1 MVEDNSK
8 KFRGLKFVPVPTLA
22 PKVIEE
28 DEDFGSEDLG
38 NRGLLERGFY
48 FVAQTRE
55 EPIGELFF

>member
-8 KFRGLKFVPVPTLA
+8 KFRGLKFAPVPTLA
-22 PKVIEE
+22 PKVIE
-28 DEDFGSEDLG
+28 EDFGSEDLG